1 MPTIEEDLQILDV
14 KLKQLRLDYEQ
25 YFLGSRPREPVLLR
39 GEVQKLIAY
48 YSNVA
53 IQNTAHRF
61 KFSSLCSRYLTMR
74 RQWDLVIRK
83 IEDGTYERHVFK
95 ANLHARGLAGASAA
109 TTMPPRKAPLSEPA
123 LAEAPPAADLFDSY
137 LAACKSVGQETA
149 GLTRDRLSQVMDRQR
164 DSLCKQHGCAEVQFR
179 VVVEGGKAKL
189 KASPVKA

>member
-1 MPTIEEDLQILDV
+1 VASIEEDLQLLDV

-25 YFLGSRPREPVLLR
+25 YFLGSRPREPVLMR
-39 GEVQKLIAY
+39 GEVQKMIAY

-83 IEDGTYERHVFK
+83 IDDGTYERHVFK
-95 ANLHARGLAGASAA
+95 ANLHARGMAGASAS
-109 TTMPPRKAPLSEPA
+109 TSMSPRKAPRSEPPPE
-123 LAEAPPAADLFDSY
+123 EAPAGADLFDSY
-137 LAACKSVGQETA
+137 LEACI
-149 GLTRDRLSQVMDRQR
+149 
-164 DSLCKQHGCAEVQFR
+164 QFR